1 MKSIKTIAT
10 AALLMLGVVSFAQKG
25 NPFVNNTP
33 EYTKTV
39 TERANKVVTTIG
51 ITDSAQYKRVLSI
64 MVEQSRY
71 LSALHD
77 FKDDMLKR
85 AKELPD
91 KDARTKAIN
100 DSAQAQLYIGHAH
113 FLGQLAAELNREQI
127 EAVKNGMTYNVLNN
141 TYNGY
146 LDMIQRLTDDQKRYI
161 YTALYEA
168 REQAMDQSSSNA
180 KHGVF
185 GKYKGRINNYLSAQG
200 YDMKAESKA
209 WEERIKS
216 AGGKL

>member
-1 MKSIKTIAT
+1 MKTAFFIAI
-10 AALLMLGVVSFAQKG
+10 ALLLTGTTAFAQKG

-39 TERANKVVTTIG
+39 KERANKIVSTLG
-51 ITDSAQYKRVLSI
+51 ITDSAKYNRVLSI
-64 MVEQSRY
+64 MAEQSRY

-77 FKDDMLKR
+77 FKDDLLKF
-85 AKELPD
+85 AKSLPD
-91 KDARTKAIN
+91 KDARTTAIN

-113 FLGQLAAELNREQI
+113 FVALLASELTLEQI
-127 EAVKNGMTYNVLNN
+127 EAVKNGMTYNVMNN

-146 LDMIQRLTDDQKRYI
+146 LDMIQRLTEEQKRYI

-168 REQAMDQSSSNA
+168 REQAIDQSSSNA
-180 KHGVF
+180 KHAVF

-209 WEERIKS
+209 WEERINK
-216 AGGKL
+216 K